1 MNGVSLRKIN
11 CQHSFEST
19 DIANYPLDI
28 DHYWVRVGV
37 SSRGTNRGAG
47 SGTLP
52 ELYFNE
58 TKSAG
63 SYDAQHSIVGSQN
76 VPRATQNVPFNS
88 LRTNVSILQPEGTGA
103 SARVRTFTG
112 NSPDGDAQSFVDQG
126 FEPISLNSNNPFTT
140 PRIIASKVNELSRL
154 EDFPGRKSFTME
166 FTLSTADNKV
176 SPMIDLDRVNVITTM
191 DRINSKID
199 NYSTDLRVNSLDS
212 DPSAAIYL
220 SKPINLE
227 KADGL
232 KVMFDEVYRHS
243 TNDIRVLY
251 RIFRPDTP
259 AEYQLFE
266 LFPGYDN
273 LDGNGVTVDIAK
285 NSGLPDR
292 RITASNGLNDYREYE
307 FNARDLP
314 PFTGFQI
321 KIVMTGT
328 NYFYV
333 PKIRDLRHHCFYLIC
348 TLR

>member
-1 MNGVSLRKIN
+1 M
-11 CQHSFEST
+11 
-19 DIANYPLDI
+19 
-28 DHYWVRVGV
+28 
-37 SSRGTNRGAG
+37 
-47 SGTLP
+47 
-52 ELYFNE
+52 
-58 TKSAG
+58 
-63 SYDAQHSIVGSQN
+63 
-76 VPRATQNVPFNS
+76 
-88 LRTNVSILQPEGTGA
+88 
-103 SARVRTFTG
+103 
-112 NSPDGDAQSFVDQG
+112 
-126 FEPISLNSNNPFTT
+126 
-140 PRIIASKVNELSRL
+140 RI
-154 EDFPGRKSFTME
+154 
-166 FTLSTADNKV
+166 
-176 SPMIDLDRVNVITTM
+176 
-191 DRINSKID
+191 
-199 NYSTDLRVNSLDS
+199 NSLDS

-227 KADGL
+227 KAADGL
-232 KVMFDEVYRHS
+232 KVMFDAYRHS

-328 NYFYV
+328 NYAYV
-333 PKIRDLRHHCFYLIC
+333 PKIRDLRAIASI
-348 TLR
+348 

>member
-1 MNGVSLRKIN
+1 
-11 CQHSFEST
+11 
-19 DIANYPLDI
+19 
-28 DHYWVRVGV
+28 
-37 SSRGTNRGAG
+37 
-47 SGTLP
+47 
-52 ELYFNE
+52 
-58 TKSAG
+58 
-63 SYDAQHSIVGSQN
+63 
-76 VPRATQNVPFNS
+76 
-88 LRTNVSILQPEGTGA
+88 
-103 SARVRTFTG
+103 
-112 NSPDGDAQSFVDQG
+112 
-126 FEPISLNSNNPFTT
+126 
-140 PRIIASKVNELSRL
+140 
-154 EDFPGRKSFTME
+154 ME

-227 KADGL
+227 KAADGL
-232 KVMFDEVYRHS
+232 KVMFDAYRHS

-328 NYFYV
+328 NYAYV
-333 PKIRDLRHHCFYLIC
+333 PKIRDLRLIASI
-348 TLR
+348 